1 MAIKPVPKS
10 PSTPLTGSQDPHAS
24 YETAVAPSSDKVESI
39 FRRLDNVQS
48 FYRKNRP
55 VVDVDNARKF
65 HNISSFYE
73 GMTSSEIDF
82 HSELSRHQIHRMI
95 DCNEDFWKR
104 LEQSLYEEVPI
115 PEQEPKKI
123 GFCIIL

>member
-55 VVDVDNARKF
+55 VVDVDNARRF
-65 HNISSFYE
+65 HNISFFYE
-73 GMTSSEIDF
+73 GMTSSEIKLSSFLIGQKIHEPIVPSRRIYVDQKF
-82 HSELSRHQIHRMI
+82 HSRR
-95 DCNEDFWKR
+95 
-104 LEQSLYEEVPI
+104 V
-115 PEQEPKKI
+115 
-123 GFCIIL
+123 